1 MSIYASQPESAAIT
15 DEDFLKFKEYFYR
28 RTGISFEKS
37 KRYFVDKRLVERIEA
52 TGTGSFRGYF
62 TMLRFQASGDELQQ
76 LTNIMTVN
84 ETYFLREEY
93 QFKCLVDSIL
103 PQIVHRRTGAD
114 PIRIWCIPSSSGE
127 EPYSVAMFLLENWP
141 GIKEW
146 DVEIIS
152 SDIDTSIL
160 RRARAGR
167 YSARSV
173 QYIPDPWLKKY
184 FKSVGDEYQLCD
196 DLRQAVE
203 FTRVN
208 LAEPADTLSACNTG
222 VGPVGEEGVA
232 SIVNAFIE
240 AGSQS
245 VVSTLWELE
254 DHATAH
260 LMTVFYDHLGRRE
273 EKAVALRQAQLEM
286 LNSGAPPYYWA
297 GFVFAGNPRG
307 SLFSAPTVNLT
318 PRSSR

>member
-15 DEDFLKFKEYFYR
+15 DEDFFKFKEYFYR

-103 PQIVHRRTGAD
+103 PQIVHRRIGAD

-173 QYIPDPWLKKY
+173 QYVPNLWLKKY

-208 LAEPADTLSACNTG
+208 LAEPADTLSYRNFDVIFCRNLLIYFDD
-222 VGPVGEEGVA
+222 A
-232 SIVNAFIE
+232 SRKTASETFYE
-240 AGSQS
+240 ALNPGGY
-245 VVSTLWELE
+245 LC
-254 DHATAH
+254 
-260 LMTVFYDHLGRRE
+260 LGHSESMSRI
-273 EKAVALRQAQLEM
+273 
-286 LNSGAPPYYWA
+286 S
-297 GFVFAGNPRG
+297 
-307 SLFSAPTVNLT
+307 SLFVVRKFPEAIVYRKSLEAK
-318 PRSSR
+318 

>member
-84 ETYFLREEY
+84 GTYFLREEY

-208 LAEPADTLSACNTG
+208 LAEPADTLSYRNFDVIFCRNLLIYFDD
-222 VGPVGEEGVA
+222 A
-232 SIVNAFIE
+232 SRKTASETFYE
-240 AGSQS
+240 ALNPGGY
-245 VVSTLWELE
+245 LC
-254 DHATAH
+254 
-260 LMTVFYDHLGRRE
+260 LGHSESMSRI
-273 EKAVALRQAQLEM
+273 
-286 LNSGAPPYYWA
+286 S
-297 GFVFAGNPRG
+297 
-307 SLFSAPTVNLT
+307 SLFEVRKFPEAIVYRKSLEAK
-318 PRSSR
+318 